1 MNEVSVL
8 TVSQF
13 QLVFN
18 ILNLTVAV
26 FGGFALLFALAS
38 STVAPAYRL
47 GVAVMT
53 AVFAVAGYHYL
64 RILENWRST
73 FAFADGTYLLGSLP
87 FNHVLRYADWIGTVP
102 LILAATMLVL
112 DLGRRKTTSLVSRLT
127 AAAVLM
133 IGLGYVGELE
143 RADMVLRGVWGLA
156 GLLPFLYIVWVLY
169 GEMSNVLAFESS
181 QVQGLFR
188 NLRLLTLL
196 SWSFYPIAYALP
208 ILGLGGSAAE
218 VAVQAGNS
226 LADITAKVGVGL
238 LVLALAR
245 TKSHEAAALSVSGS
259 VSDSASET
267 ATIPRALAGV
277 AHD

>member
-1 MNEVSVL
+1 MNDASAL

-13 QLVFN
+13 QLVLN
-18 ILNLTVAV
+18 TLNLTVAV
-26 FGGFALLFALAS
+26 FGGFALLFALAG

-64 RILENWRST
+64 RIHQNWQS
-73 FAFADGTYLLGSLP
+73 AFSFEGGAYLAGDLP
-87 FNHVLRYADWIGTVP
+87 VNHVLRYADWIGTVP

-112 DLGRRKTTSLVSRLT
+112 DLGRDKTISLVGRLA

-143 RADMVLRGVWGLA
+143 RGDMALRSIWGAA
-156 GLLPFLYIVWVLY
+156 GMIPFAYIVWVLY
-169 GEMSNVLAFESS
+169 GEMSRVLEFESAR
-181 QVQGLFR
+181 VRGLFR
-188 NLRLLTLL
+188 DLRLLTLL
-196 SWSFYPIAYALP
+196 SWSFYPVAYALP
-208 ILGLGGSAAE
+208 IFGVGGPVAD
-218 VAVQAGNS
+218 VAVQVGNS
-226 LADITAKVGVGL
+226 LADLAAKVGVGL

-245 TKSHEAAALSVSGS
+245 AKSQEAAALAGLE
-259 VSDSASET
+259 AQG
-267 ATIPRALAGV
+267 APRVLAGV

>member
-1 MNEVSVL
+1 MNEASAL

-18 ILNLTVAV
+18 TLNLTVAV

-38 STVAPAYRL
+38 STVAPTYRL

-64 RILENWRST
+64 RIYGNWQS
-73 FAFADGTYLLGSLP
+73 AFVFEGGTYLPSSLP
-87 FNHVLRYADWIGTVP
+87 VNHVLRYADWIGTVP

-112 DLGRRKTTSLVSRLT
+112 DLGRRKTLSLVTRLA

-133 IGLGYVGELE
+133 IGLGYIGELE
-143 RADMVLRGVWGLA
+143 RGDMTLRGVWGVA
-156 GLLPFLYIVWVLY
+156 GMVPFLYIVWVLY
-169 GEMSNVLAFESS
+169 GEMSRVLAFESAR
-181 QVQGLFR
+181 VRGLFR
-188 NLRLLTLL
+188 DLRLLTLL
-196 SWSFYPIAYALP
+196 SWSFYPVAYSLP
-208 ILGLGGSAAE
+208 IFGLSGPNANI
-218 VAVQAGNS
+218 VIQVGNS
-226 LADITAKVGVGL
+226 LADLTAKVGVGL

-245 TKSHEAAALSVSGS
+245 TKSQEAAALG
-259 VSDSASET
+259 ASET
-267 ATIPRALAGV
+267 PTTLRVLAGS